1 MSQNPDDPSTSTSNP
16 NFETIFADALEKY
29 KKRTKKDIAA
39 HSLAADI
46 QSCKSPKAV
55 LTILQTQVQTFDPSP
70 SANERWTSMLD
81 PTITVLFALSG
92 FVGNI
97 AGQVFPPSTAIF
109 TGIGALLQAV
119 KDVRATQD
127 TLVSMF
133 DRMRNFFMRLEK
145 YIAIR
150 PTPAMTEVIV
160 QVMVEVISILG
171 IATKEIKEWKIKK
184 FSKRLVGLNRLNDAL
199 QQLENVRAEEALMAG
214 AETLEIAAR
223 IDQNVHHM
231 GVNVAGMTG
240 QLQSGQADIQHEVR
254 SMHAGVTEARDEM
267 HVVLKYVSDRD
278 RNESRKE
285 LRQWIAAPDP
295 SSNLYTASDVHHEG
309 TAAWC
314 TEGKTFADWMESG
327 SLLWIHGKPGS
338 GKTILSSVIVR
349 HIEKLP
355 NVKSVLLA
363 YFYFDFKDEGKKDS
377 RALLSSLLNQL
388 SNQSDQFRDVL
399 RGLYSEHE
407 DGSKQPHND
416 ALLRCLKVMLT
427 IGRSVPI
434 YLVVDALDECP
445 NDSGELP
452 SRSRRGKV
460 LSLVEELVKL
470 RLPNLRFCITSRPE
484 VDIRTIVKPLATQE
498 ISLHDES
505 GQNRDIN
512 VYITAIV
519 QSVKKW
525 RDDDKKMVIDK
536 LTENADGMFRWVYCQ
551 LEALQPCFPN
561 NLRRMLEELPKSL
574 DETYQRIL
582 KEINNANQKQAHQ
595 LLQCLTV
602 ARRPLRVEELAE
614 VLALDAGAGGIPTFN
629 PNWRWEDHEAAVL
642 SACSSLVSVII
653 DDGSHVVQ
661 FSHFSVKEFLT
672 SDRLASMEDVS
683 QFLIADEPSHLI
695 LAQACLGVL
704 LNMDNRTSED
714 SVEDI
719 ALLPYAD
726 EYWEEHAQVANVE
739 LRIKDALDCLFDLD
753 KPHLEVLLRRKG
765 TDRELRSFR
774 APSDESPEGVL
785 NPVTP
790 FFFAVHLKPGGKI
803 QILCDSC

>member
-1 MSQNPDDPSTSTSNP
+1 
-16 NFETIFADALEKY
+16 
-29 KKRTKKDIAA
+29 
-39 HSLAADI
+39 
-46 QSCKSPKAV
+46 
-55 LTILQTQVQTFDPSP
+55 
-70 SANERWTSMLD
+70 
-81 PTITVLFALSG
+81 
-92 FVGNI
+92 
-97 AGQVFPPSTAIF
+97 
-109 TGIGALLQAV
+109 
-119 KDVRATQD
+119 
-127 TLVSMF
+127 MF
-133 DRMRNFFMRLEK
+133 NRMKNFFMRLEK

-150 PTPAMTEVIV
+150 PTPAMTEVMV

-184 FSKRLVGLNRLNDAL
+184 FSKRLFGLNRLNDGL

-214 AETLEIAAR
+214 AETLETAAR
-223 IDQNVHHM
+223 IDQNVIGM
-231 GVNVAGMTG
+231 GTNVADINKGVQGVHVTLTGMTG
-240 QLQSGQADIQHEVR
+240 QLRSAQADVQGELHSIHED
-254 SMHAGVTEARDEM
+254 VTGARGDM
-267 HVVLKYVSDRD
+267 QVVLKYVSDQD

-295 SSNLYTASDVHHEG
+295 SSNLYTASDAHHEG

-327 SLLWIHGKPGS
+327 SFLWIHGKPGS

-407 DGSKQPHND
+407 DGSKIPHND
-416 ALLRCLKVMLT
+416 ALLRCLKDMLT
-427 IGRSVPI
+427 IARSVPI
-434 YLVVDALDECP
+434 YLVLDALDECP

-470 RLPNLRFCITSRPE
+470 RLPNLHLCITSRPE

-512 VYITAIV
+512 AYVTFVA
-519 QSVKKW
+519 QSVTKW
-525 RDDDKKMVIDK
+525 RDDDKKMVIDQ

-595 LLQCLTV
+595 LLQCLAV
-602 ARRPLRVEELAE
+602 ARRPLEVEELAE
-614 VLALDAGAGGIPTFN
+614 VLALDVDAGGIPTFN
-629 PNWRWEDHEAAVL
+629 VNWRWEDHEAAVL
-642 SACSSLVSVII
+642 SACSSLVSVIT
-653 DDGSHVVQ
+653 DDDSRVT
-661 FSHFSVKEFLT
+661 SPSSILPTNLPTRFLH
-672 SDRLASMEDVS
+672 RLASAS
-683 QFLIADEPSHLI
+683 Y
-695 LAQACLGVL
+695 
-704 LNMDNRTSED
+704 
-714 SVEDI
+714 SVWTT
-719 ALLPYAD
+719 APPKTVRRKLPYF
-726 EYWEEHAQVANVE
+726 HMLTN
-739 LRIKDALDCLFDLD
+739 IGKSI
-753 KPHLEVLLRRKG
+753 P
-765 TDRELRSFR
+765 RSGR
-774 APSDESPEGVL
+774 WNYA
-785 NPVTP
+785 
-790 FFFAVHLKPGGKI
+790 
-803 QILCDSC
+803 